1 MEFIKNNVN
10 IFLFVKLDQFN
21 DIKNAI
27 NNLNLA
33 RQINL

>member
-27 NNLNLA
+27 NNLNWA